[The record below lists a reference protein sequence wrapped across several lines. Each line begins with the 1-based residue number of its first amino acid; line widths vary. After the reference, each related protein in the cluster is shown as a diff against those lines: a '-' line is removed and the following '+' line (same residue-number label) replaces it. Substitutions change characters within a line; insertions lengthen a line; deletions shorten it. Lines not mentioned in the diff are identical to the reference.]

1 MWSFQMLD
9 NEVGQRAHPDDYSRS
24 FGLSQFHES
33 DTDLQRVPQEAHSK
47 SFCSSQV
54 LQDGWDSEKDLL
66 ELFSTGCPAGEVRS
80 TYWDFERLEVE
91 ELPTDSMPCWGS
103 GGFPNCQNCVHR
115 ESSNYCWIGQGGW
128 DVSIPSKPPHQK
140 KSTCC
145 VAGKAFEAWRSH
157 RKLHPMCSTCS
168 LATWVLQ
175 ERYSSCSCYQHS
187 CQHLWIFH
195 AAERSTCC
203 CWDQFQQ
210 GHRGPEKIPFQPP
223 PGHCCSGQ
231 SSSDHWDSE
240 RQFFEVFSTGC
251 PARKVASSYWDFE
264 RLEVEELPTDSMPSS
279 SPRVFPNCQNCVHRE
294 SSNYCW
300 IGQGD
305 WDVSI
310 PSKLQAKM
318 KSTCCVAGKAL
329 EASQSHR
336 KLHPTCATCSLAAW
350 GLLGSNRES
359 NPSQHL

>member
-1 MWSFQMLD
+1 MFQSL
-9 NEVGQRAHPDDYSRS
+9 QSPHTKRS
-24 FGLSQFHES
+24 QLVA
-33 DTDLQRVPQEAHSK
+33 LQVKLLKHDEAI
-47 SFCSSQV
+47 
-54 LQDGWDSEKDLL
+54 
-66 ELFSTGCPAGEVRS
+66 
-80 TYWDFERLEVE
+80 
-91 ELPTDSMPCWGS
+91 
-103 GGFPNCQNCVHR
+103 
-115 ESSNYCWIGQGGW
+115 ESSIQCAQHVPLQPEYYRKGI
-128 DVSIPSKPPHQK
+128 
-140 KSTCC
+140 
-145 VAGKAFEAWRSH
+145 VAVLVINILANIYEYSMRQNAQPVVAEINFNKVIEA
-157 RKLHPMCSTCS
+157 
-168 LATWVLQ
+168 
-175 ERYSSCSCYQHS
+175 
-187 CQHLWIFH
+187 
-195 AAERSTCC
+195 
-203 CWDQFQQ
+203 
-210 GHRGPEKIPFQPP
+210 PEKIPFQPP